1 MRYGSVCSGIESC
14 TVAWHTLG
22 WEPAFFA
29 ETEKFPSA
37 VLAHRFPETPNH
49 GDFTTIEEGDYEPI
63 ELLVGGTP
71 CQSFSVAGKRLGLD
85 DPRGNLALEYLALA
99 RRLQPRW
106 LVFENVPGLLSLDG
120 GRAFAAFLQRLGEC
134 GYGYAYRVLD
144 AQYIRVDT
152 HPRAVPQRR
161 RRVLVVGYLGDW
173 RPPAAVLF
181 EPEGLRGDSAP
192 RREAGQ
198 GTARDTAPSI
208 GASGRGFGRA
218 GETRGQDP
226 VVACAPVSAMLN
238 AAYADKWGLEDQHV
252 NQGCPMYVSHSLRA
266 DGFDASEDGTGRGT
280 PLVAQAVTADM
291 YRSGGATAGN
301 NPGVRN
307 VLPVAFDTTQITS
320 KGNYSRPKAGDPCHP
335 LAEGGHPPA
344 VAYEEDQHANAEET
358 GPLEALQALRDA
370 LGAEA
375 TCEWQAGV
383 LASFSSTE
391 ILQSTVRWIGA
402 AEKAGCGLGDGALSR
417 AQRVPTGAMRE
428 VWKAGRER
436 RAPRRRGLSEQLV
449 RQLDEALSELPHEA
463 APPPWL
469 MQDLRRPSEG
479 DRVLQSALH
488 STQGRA
494 AVRRLTPVE
503 CERLMGFP
511 DDWTLIPWRKGMAPD
526 GPRYKA
532 LGNAMAVNCMRWIGL
547 RIELCEQAMRES
559 AA

>member
-1 MRYGSVCSGIESC
+1 MMRYGSVCSGIESC

-37 VLAHRFPETPNH
+37 VLAHRFHETPNH

-161 RRVLVVGYLGDW
+161 RRVFVVGYLGDW

-181 EPEGLRGDSAP
+181 EPEGLRGDPAP

-198 GTARDTAPSI
+198 GTAPTI
-208 GASGRGFGRA
+208 ASRPTGGGGLGTDFDCDGGLIARGYGSDGKNIARPVTT
-218 GETRGQDP
+218 GEHQRQDWETCTM
-226 VVACAPVSAMLN
+226 VT
-238 AAYADKWGLEDQHV
+238 
-252 NQGCPMYVSHSLRA
+252 HSLRA

-280 PLVAQAVTADM
+280 PLVPQPIPLQEVNARKSKNQNGVGMGVGADGDVMYTLQSGQQHGVAV
-291 YRSGGATAGN
+291 
-301 NPGVRN
+301 P
-307 VLPVAFDTTQITS
+307 FDTTQITS

-344 VAYEEDQHANAEET
+344 VAFSCKDHGADQGETSPTLRAMDHDGSHANAGGQVAVAFNIT
-358 GPLEALQALRDA
+358 PSNSNKDFNAREARYSQAVTA
-370 LGAEA
+370 S
-375 TCEWQAGV
+375 AG
-383 LASFSSTE
+383 LPSA
-391 ILQSTVRWIGA
+391 RG
-402 AEKAGCGLGDGALSR
+402 GD
-417 AQRVPTGAMRE
+417 V
-428 VWKAGRER
+428 V
-436 RAPRRRGLSEQLV
+436 
-449 RQLDEALSELPHEA
+449 
-463 APPPWL
+463 
-469 MQDLRRPSEG
+469 MQP
-479 DRVLQSALH
+479 
-488 STQGRA
+488 
-494 AVRRLTPVE
+494 AVRRLTPRE
-503 CERLMGFP
+503 CERLQGFP
-511 DDWTLIPWRKGMAPD
+511 DDFTLIPWRKGMAPD

-532 LGNAMAVNCMRWIGL
+532 LGNAMAVNCMRWLGL
-547 RIELCEQAMRES
+547 RIELCEQAMRE
-559 AA
+559 ART